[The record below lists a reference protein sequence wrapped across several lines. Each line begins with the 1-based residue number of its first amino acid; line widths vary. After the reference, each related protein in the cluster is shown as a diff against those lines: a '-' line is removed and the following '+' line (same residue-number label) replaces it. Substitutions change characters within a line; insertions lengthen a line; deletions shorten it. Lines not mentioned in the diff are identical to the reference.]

1 MDISYFM
8 LISLA
13 AVARTMVGENASVPA
28 LYVFGDSLVDSGNN
42 DYWYTTIKANFPH
55 NGVDFPGGTPTGR
68 WSNGYN
74 TIDFLAAMLG
84 FKSAPPPFLSPVKD
98 TSQGANFASGGSGIL
113 DTTGPT
119 TIPLRT
125 QIKFFRSVAQNLR
138 QQMGS
143 QQASLHLSKS
153 LFLIS
158 PGSNDMAAY
167 YSGAIGPPNEKRKQ
181 LYINTL
187 IRKLEN
193 HLKHLYHLGARK
205 FWIQGLY
212 CIGCSPS
219 ARTKTP
225 SGRCSKDANDMAKR
239 FNAAVT
245 QLLDHLSSTLVGMK
259 YSHANVFNMMSAVLA
274 NPNAFG
280 MKEVRSACCGG
291 GMDNAQLHCTP
302 TAYLCPNRKEYLF
315 WDFVHPT
322 QAMYNL
328 VALQSFHGSQ
338 TFATPINLMQLAQ
351 T

>member
-1 MDISYFM
+1 MDINYFI

-13 AVARTMVGENASVPA
+13 AMACIGESASVPA
-28 LYVFGDSLVDSGNN
+28 LYVFGDSLVDNGNN
-42 DYWYTTIKANFPH
+42 NYWSTVLKANYPH

-119 TIPLRT
+119 TIPLST
-125 QIKFFRSVAQNLR
+125 QIKFFQSFAQNLT

-143 QQASLHLSKS
+143 QQASLHLSTS

-167 YSGAIGPPNEKRKQ
+167 YAGAAGPPNEITKQ
-181 LYINTL
+181 RYINTL
-187 IRKLEN
+187 IQTLEN
-193 HLKHLYHLGARK
+193 HLRNLYQLGARK

-212 CIGCSPS
+212 CIGCAPVARIISPL
-219 ARTKTP
+219 R
-225 SGRCSKDANDMAKR
+225 GCLEDGNDLAKR
-239 FNAAVT
+239 FNTAVT
-245 QLLDHLSSTLVGMK
+245 QLLDRLNSTLVGMK

-291 GMDNAQLHCTP
+291 GINNAMLPCTP
-302 TAYLCPNRKEYLF
+302 IAILCPNRNEYLF
-315 WDFVHPT
+315 WDFVHLT
-322 QAMYNL
+322 QATYNL
-328 VALQSFHGSQ
+328 VALQSFNGSQ
-338 TFATPINLMQLAQ
+338 NVATPINLMQLAQ
-351 T
+351 N